1 MISVSFVIWTIV
13 FMQLNLFI
21 KSVCLVFILLISACS
36 VSEPVK
42 EKASPTLTLRIM
54 ETTDIH
60 MYFANY
66 DYFRK
71 TKTESIGFV
80 NTATLIKEARSE
92 MLNSVLIDNGDLLQN
107 SPLGDYEAQIRRD
120 KILAGDIHVAFKA
133 MNLLD
138 YDVANIGNHEFNF
151 GLEFLKASIKGANF
165 PYISANVYKKNK
177 NAEVVNAFSPYIIK
191 PKTLID
197 VNGNSYEI
205 NIGYIGFVP
214 PQIMQWDKS
223 HLEGKVFAEDIIETA
238 HKFVPEMKAKGADII
253 IAVPHSGLSMQ
264 DHKEGAENVA
274 LMLSKVPNIDAILFG
289 HHHRLFPGDPTFD
302 GFEHLGVNNKTGKLN
317 GVPAV
322 MPGFFGNHL
331 GLIDLELKLSQ
342 NGHWSIEKSTV
353 SVRAIAS
360 GSKRNNTFVDHAKA
374 DKAVFEAIK
383 PQHEATIK
391 WISESFAELAHP
403 INSFFS
409 LVQDDPSIQIVA
421 NAQIDWGKR
430 FILGTE
436 LDGLP
441 VLSAAAPFR
450 AGRNG
455 FEDFTYI
462 KAGKMSLLDVV
473 SLYVFPNTIRV
484 VKLTG
489 HDVQEWL
496 ERSAGQFNQIDP
508 TSPKTQYLLN
518 EAFPSFDFDVIDGVT
533 YEIDVTQAS
542 RYNTEGHLQNDSA
555 HRIVNL
561 QYKGLP
567 INLEDEF
574 LVVTNNYRASGGGKF
589 PNIDGVS
596 RETFEGPDENRTVLR
611 SYIQAQSNKSKGMG
625 IKAKPDNNW
634 QFKAIKTSVKIDVI
648 FKSSP
653 SLNAQNVSEKINAI
667 SITNPVRVDNDGLA
681 LYQIDLTTN

>member
-1 MISVSFVIWTIV
+1 
-13 FMQLNLFI
+13 MQLSFLVKSISLLFI
-21 KSVCLVFILLISACS
+21 LSIGACS
-36 VSEPVK
+36 LSEPSSDK
-42 EKASPTLTLRIM
+42 RSPTLTLRIM

-66 DYFRK
+66 DYFRTAK
-71 TKTESIGFV
+71 SESIGFV

-92 MLNSVLIDNGDLLQN
+92 VLNSVLIDNGDLLQN

-120 KILAGDIHVAFKA
+120 SIMAGDVHVAFKA
-133 MNLLD
+133 MNLMD

-151 GLEFLKASIKGANF
+151 GLDFLKASIKGANF
-165 PYISANVYKKNK
+165 PYISANVYRKN
-177 NAEVVNAFSPYIIK
+177 EQDEIVNAFSPYIIK
-191 PKTLID
+191 PKTLLGSD
-197 VNGNSYEI
+197 GSRYNI

-223 HLEGKVFAEDIIETA
+223 HLEGKVLAEDIIKTA
-238 HKFVPEMKAKGADII
+238 KKFVPEMKEKGADII
-253 IAVPHSGLSMQ
+253 IAIPHSGLSMQ

-274 LMLSKVPNIDAILFG
+274 LMLSKVDGIDAILFG

-331 GLIDLELKLSQ
+331 GLIDLKLKSS
-342 NGHWSIEKSTV
+342 NSGKWSIEESTG
-353 SVRAIAS
+353 SVRAIAT
-360 GSKRNNTFVDHAKA
+360 GSKRNNSFVDLAKA
-374 DKAVFEAIK
+374 DAEVAQAIG

-430 FILGTE
+430 FIAGTE

-462 KAGKMSLLDVV
+462 QAGKVSLLDVV

-484 VKLTG
+484 VKLSG
-489 HDVQEWL
+489 HDVKEWL

-508 TSPKTQYLLN
+508 TSTKTQTLLN
-518 EAFPSFDFDVIDGVT
+518 ESFPSFDFDVIDGVI
-533 YEIDVTQAS
+533 YEIDVTQPS
-542 RYNTEGHLQNDSA
+542 RYNKEGQLQDESA

-561 QYKGLP
+561 KYNGRP
-567 INLEDEF
+567 IKLNEEF
-574 LVVTNNYRASGGGKF
+574 LVVTNNYRASGGGAF

-611 SYIQAQSNKSKGMG
+611 SYIQAQSHMNKGVGVM
-625 IKAKPDNNW
+625 AKPDGNW
-634 QFKAIKTSVKIDVI
+634 RFKAIESSVKLNVI

-653 SLNAQNVSEKINAI
+653 SVNAQLVSESIQAI
-667 SITNPVRVDNDGLA
+667 SITNPVEVDNDGLA
-681 LYQIDLTTN
+681 LYQIDLKAKSSGKTKQKEQ

>member
-1 MISVSFVIWTIV
+1 M
-13 FMQLNLFI
+13 
-21 KSVCLVFILLISACS
+21 
-36 VSEPVK
+36 
-42 EKASPTLTLRIM
+42 SPTLTLRIM

-92 MLNSVLIDNGDLLQN
+92 VLNSVLIDNGDLLQN

-120 KILAGDIHVAFKA
+120 SILAGDTHVAFKA
-133 MNLLD
+133 MNLMN

-151 GLEFLKASIKGANF
+151 GLEFLKASIEGANF
-165 PYISANVYKKNK
+165 PYISANVYEKSKND
-177 NAEVVNAFSPYIIK
+177 EVVNTFLPYLIK
-191 PKTLID
+191 AKTLD
-197 VNGNSYEI
+197 DGNGHTYDI

-223 HLEGKVFAEDIIETA
+223 HLEGKVFAEDIIKTA
-238 HKFVPEMKAKGADII
+238 QKFVPEMKAKGADIV
-253 IAVPHSGLSMQ
+253 IAIPHSGLSMQ

-274 LMLSKVPNIDAILFG
+274 LMLSKVPGIDAILFG

-302 GFEHLGVNNKTGKLN
+302 GFEHLGINNKTGKLN

-331 GLIDLELKLSQ
+331 GLIDLELTLSD
-342 NGHWSIEKSTV
+342 NGQWSIKESTV

-360 GSKRNNTFVDHAKA
+360 GSKRNDTFVDLAEA
-374 DKAVFEAIK
+374 DKAVSEAIK
-383 PQHEATIK
+383 AEHEATIK

-403 INSFFS
+403 INSYFS

-455 FEDFTYI
+455 SEDFTYI
-462 KAGKMSLLDVV
+462 EAGKVSLLDVV

-484 VKLTG
+484 IKLTG
-489 HDVQEWL
+489 QDVKEWL

-508 TSPKTQYLLN
+508 TSSEPQYLLN
-518 EAFPSFDFDVIDGVT
+518 DSFPSFDFDVIDGVT
-533 YEIDVTQAS
+533 YEIDITQPS
-542 RYNTEGHLQNDSA
+542 RYNTEGHLQNKSA

-561 QYKGLP
+561 KYKGIP
-567 INLEDEF
+567 INLDGEF

-611 SYIQAQSNKSKGMG
+611 SYIQAQSNMNKGAG
-625 IKAKPDNNW
+625 IKALPDSNWRFKP
-634 QFKAIKTSVKIDVI
+634 IKTLAKLDV
-648 FKSSP
+648 FFTSSP
-653 SLNAQNVSEKINAI
+653 SLKAQKVSENINAI
-667 SITNPVRVDNDGLA
+667 TITNPVRVNKDGLA
-681 LYQIDLTTN
+681 FYQIDLTAN

>member
-1 MISVSFVIWTIV
+1 MIWVSFVIWTFV
-13 FMQLNLFI
+13 FMQLNFFL
-21 KSVCLVFILLISACS
+21 KPVSLVFILCIAACS
-36 VSEPVK
+36 IPEPAK
-42 EKASPTLTLRIM
+42 EDVSPTITLRIM

-92 MLNSVLIDNGDLLQN
+92 VLNSVLIDNGDLLQN

-120 KILAGDIHVAFKA
+120 SILTGDTHVAFKA
-133 MNLLD
+133 MNLMN

-165 PYISANVYKKNK
+165 PYISANVYEKSKND
-177 NAEVVNAFSPYIIK
+177 EVVNTFSPYLIK
-191 PKTLID
+191 AKTLVD
-197 VNGNSYEI
+197 GNGNTYDI

-223 HLEGKVFAEDIIETA
+223 HLEGKVFAEDIIKTA
-238 HKFVPEMKAKGADII
+238 QKFVPEMKAKGADIV
-253 IAVPHSGLSMQ
+253 IAIPHSGLSMQ

-274 LMLSKVPNIDAILFG
+274 LMLSKVPGIDAILFG
-289 HHHRLFPGDPTFD
+289 HHHRLFPGDPAFD

-317 GVPAV
+317 DVPAV

-331 GLIDLELKLSQ
+331 GLIDLELTLSD
-342 NGHWSIEKSTV
+342 NGQWSIKESTV

-360 GSKRNNTFVDHAKA
+360 GSKRNDTFVDLAEA
-374 DKAVFEAIK
+374 DKAVSEAIK
-383 PQHEATIK
+383 PEHEATIK

-403 INSFFS
+403 INSYFS

-421 NAQIDWGKR
+421 NAQIEWGKR
-430 FILGTE
+430 FISGTE

-462 KAGKMSLLDVV
+462 KAGKVSLLDVV

-489 HDVQEWL
+489 HDVKEWL

-533 YEIDVTQAS
+533 YEIDITQPS

-561 QYKGLP
+561 KYKGLP
-567 INLEDEF
+567 INLDDEF

-611 SYIQAQSNKSKGMG
+611 SYIQAQSNMNKGVG
-625 IKAKPDNNW
+625 IKANPDGNW
-634 QFKAIKTSVKIDVI
+634 RFKAIKTSVKLDVI

-653 SLNAQNVSEKINAI
+653 SLNAQKVSEKINVI
-667 SITNPVRVDNDGLA
+667 SITDPVRVDNDGLA
-681 LYQIDLTTN
+681 FYQIDLTAN